1 LMMEMDYE
9 KDSEQRK
16 RYVET
21 ISISYFVD
29 SDAPRFLWEYYGSW
43 SYSHASIKQYPRIDV
58 DSINCRYHDR
68 YSYLCIKHTNSCIVY
83 RNSLAKP
90 DFDTCSCCS

>member
-1 LMMEMDYE
+1 MMEMDYE

-43 SYSHASIKQYPRIDV
+43 SYIHARIKQYPRINIYPVTPRHYDH
-58 DSINCRYHDR
+58 DSHIRVEYNDH
-68 YSYLCIKHTNSCIVY
+68 SIVH
-83 RNSLAKP
+83 
-90 DFDTCSCCS
+90 